1 MELEGDTG
9 EGAEVTAEELATE
22 EGNELTAEGGDGL
35 TTGGGTG
42 LTAELGV
49 ALTNLPS
56 EHHRS
61 QATRCDHGIR
71 KCHSNIP
78 NTLTGALGSMGE
90 AGAGKVTGL
99 TAWEGEDGVNADMVE
114 GMIVAAQQWEQE
126 LLMFDNEVIQ
136 ELAEGMVVG
145 L

>member
-1 MELEGDTG
+1 M
-9 EGAEVTAEELATE
+9 TAEELATE
-22 EGNELTAEGGDGL
+22 EGDKVTAEGGDGL
-35 TTGGGTG
+35 TTGQGTG
-42 LTAELGV
+42 LTTELGV

-61 QATRCDHGIR
+61 QATRCNHRIR
-71 KCHSNIP
+71 KCHGSIP

-90 AGAGKVTGL
+90 ADAGKVAGL
-99 TAWEGEDGVNADMVE
+99 TTWEGEDSVNADMVE

-145 L
+145 LGGAD